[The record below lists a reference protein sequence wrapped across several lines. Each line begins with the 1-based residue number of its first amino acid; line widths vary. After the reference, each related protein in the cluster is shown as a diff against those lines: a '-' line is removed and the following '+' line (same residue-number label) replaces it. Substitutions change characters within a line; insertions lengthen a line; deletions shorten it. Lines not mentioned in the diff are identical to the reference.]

1 MEEVVFHRYF
11 TLSRKDLPDNISMV
25 YLKARRNSG
34 KPLKSDKSIR
44 AGYGS
49 VCKRKQVAE
58 ADAEFDKIQITIF
71 EVNEYQERLVV

>member
-1 MEEVVFHRYF
+1 MNLVANCKRC
-11 TLSRKDLPDNISMV
+11 
-25 YLKARRNSG
+25 G

-58 ADAEFDKIQITIF
+58 AEAEFERIQITIF
-71 EVNEYQERLVV
+71 EVIEYQERLAV

>member
-1 MEEVVFHRYF
+1 MN
-11 TLSRKDLPDNISMV
+11 LMDNC
-25 YLKARRNSG
+25 KCGG

-58 ADAEFDKIQITIF
+58 ADAE
-71 EVNEYQERLVV
+71 